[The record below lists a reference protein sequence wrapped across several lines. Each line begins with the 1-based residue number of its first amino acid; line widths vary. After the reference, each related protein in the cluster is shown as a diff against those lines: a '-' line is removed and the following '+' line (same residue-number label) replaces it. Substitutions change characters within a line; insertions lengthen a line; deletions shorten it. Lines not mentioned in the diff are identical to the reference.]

1 LRKERYIG
9 SKYQEEAQKKY
20 AKPPPGTGKE
30 EVHMENPTQ
39 TSTQPV
45 LTHLLGARAGA
56 IKRKVNI
63 ALNSFLLS
71 ACLFLFYDTI
81 VKSQG

>member
-1 LRKERYIG
+1 
-9 SKYQEEAQKKY
+9 
-20 AKPPPGTGKE
+20 
-30 EVHMENPTQ
+30 MENPTQ